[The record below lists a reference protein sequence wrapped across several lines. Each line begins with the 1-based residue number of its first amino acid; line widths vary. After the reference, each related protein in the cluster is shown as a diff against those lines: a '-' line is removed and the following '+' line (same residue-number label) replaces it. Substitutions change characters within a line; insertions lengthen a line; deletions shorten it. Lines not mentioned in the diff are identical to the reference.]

1 MFLQWGL
8 SQAVP
13 EQNAN
18 IPTLHMTRGVI
29 KLHTGTMWALV
40 KDQPAKG
47 LSMKRVEIPAVGD
60 NDVMIKIHKTAICG
74 TDVHIWDWNEWAQ
87 NTFRVGT
94 TAGHEYVGEIVEM
107 GAAVKGH
114 HLGELVSG
122 EGHIV
127 CGICR
132 NCRSGRGHL
141 CKNTS
146 GVGVNRTGAFA
157 EYLVIPASNVIS
169 CSPKIPEE
177 LYSIFDPFGNA
188 THTALSFNLLAED
201 VLVTGAGPIG
211 ILAAAIAKFSGAR
224 HVVITDLNE
233 YRLELA
239 RQFGVI
245 AANTKETDLKEV
257 MADLGIHEGFDVG
270 MEMSGNPI
278 ALRQLIESMYNGG
291 RIALLG
297 LPNKNAVE
305 LPLNTIIWNGLILK
319 GIYGREMYETW
330 YKMQAMVE
338 AGFPLEKIITHRFP
352 VQDYKQGF
360 EAMCSGHSGKVILDW
375 TGLQD

>member
-1 MFLQWGL
+1 MQYPINEMFQTLQ
-8 SQAVP
+8 
-13 EQNAN
+13 
-18 IPTLHMTRGVI
+18 
-29 KLHTGTMWALV
+29 
-40 KDQPAKG
+40 
-47 LSMKRVEIPAVGD
+47 
-60 NDVMIKIHKTAICG
+60 
-74 TDVHIWDWNEWAQ
+74 
-87 NTFRVGT
+87 
-94 TAGHEYVGEIVEM
+94 
-107 GAAVKGH
+107 
-114 HLGELVSG
+114 G
-122 EGHIV
+122 EGYF
-127 CGICR
+127 
-132 NCRSGRGHL
+132 
-141 CKNTS
+141 T
-146 GVGVNRTGAFA
+146 GV
-157 EYLVIPASNVIS
+157 PAIFIRLQGCPVGCAWCDTKHTWEKLEDREVS
-169 CSPKIPEE
+169 
-177 LYSIFDPFGNA
+177 LFSILAKTKESDKWGSA
-188 THTALSFNLLAED
+188 SSEDLLA
-201 VLVTGAGPIG
+201 VIG
-211 ILAAAIAKFSGAR
+211 RQGYTAR

-245 AANTKETDLKEV
+245 AVNTKETDLKEV

>member
-127 CGICR
+127 CGMCR

-146 GVGVNRTGAFA
+146 GVGVNRNGAFA

-239 RQFGVI
+239 RQFGVM
-245 AANTKETDLKEV
+245 AVNTKETDLKEV

-319 GIYGREMYETW
+319 GIYGREMDEPW

>member
-127 CGICR
+127 CGMCR

-245 AANTKETDLKEV
+245 AVNTKETDLKEV

>member
-127 CGICR
+127 CGMCR

-146 GVGVNRTGAFA
+146 GVGVNRNGAFA

-188 THTALSFNLLAED
+188 THTALSFNWRRMCWLPAP
-201 VLVTGAGPIG
+201 APS
-211 ILAAAIAKFSGAR
+211 ASW
-224 HVVITDLNE
+224 
-233 YRLELA
+233 
-239 RQFGVI
+239 RQ
-245 AANTKETDLKEV
+245 
-257 MADLGIHEGFDVG
+257 
-270 MEMSGNPI
+270 P
-278 ALRQLIESMYNGG
+278 
-291 RIALLG
+291 
-297 LPNKNAVE
+297 LPNS
-305 LPLNTIIWNGLILK
+305 P
-319 GIYGREMYETW
+319 GRGMW
-330 YKMQAMVE
+330 
-338 AGFPLEKIITHRFP
+338 
-352 VQDYKQGF
+352 
-360 EAMCSGHSGKVILDW
+360 
-375 TGLQD
+375 

>member
-127 CGICR
+127 CGMCR

-146 GVGVNRTGAFA
+146 GVGVNRNGAFA

-224 HVVITDLNE
+224 LVVITDLNE

-239 RQFGVI
+239 RQFGVM
-245 AANTKETDLKEV
+245 AVNTKETDLKEV

>member
-127 CGICR
+127 CGMCR

-146 GVGVNRTGAFA
+146 GVGVNRNGAFA

-239 RQFGVI
+239 RQFGVMTV
-245 AANTKETDLKEV
+245 NTKETDLKEV